1 MAGKKKFEDLLSRRI
16 MGEQG
21 WLFFCR
27 LCGKYQPEEQFYKK
41 KGGKWGLDSKC
52 KIHYHRKDK
61 DEDPEMDY
69 LKLDPIREEDFK
81 NTAELLCSLGYN
93 FDNGISI
100 HKQFCK
106 KHNLPC

>member
-1 MAGKKKFEDLLSRRI
+1 
-16 MGEQG
+16 MGENG
-21 WLFFCR
+21 WMFFCR

>member
-1 MAGKKKFEDLLSRRI
+1 MAGKKKFEELLSRRI

-21 WLFFCR
+21 WEFFCR
-27 LCGKYQPEEQFYKK
+27 LCGKYQPEQQFYKK
-41 KGGKWGLDSKC
+41 KGG
-52 KIHYHRKDK
+52 
-61 DEDPEMDY
+61 
-69 LKLDPIREEDFK
+69 KLDPIREEDFK

>member
-1 MAGKKKFEDLLSRRI
+1 MIQSYLFSYKYYKYTERFGFSKFIRIFISIWREKRNLKTYSHAGLWVRMVGCSSV
-16 MGEQG
+16 GYVG
-21 WLFFCR
+21 NTN
-27 LCGKYQPEEQFYKK
+27 
-41 KGGKWGLDSKC
+41 
-52 KIHYHRKDK
+52 
-61 DEDPEMDY
+61 

-106 KHNLPC
+106 KHNLSC